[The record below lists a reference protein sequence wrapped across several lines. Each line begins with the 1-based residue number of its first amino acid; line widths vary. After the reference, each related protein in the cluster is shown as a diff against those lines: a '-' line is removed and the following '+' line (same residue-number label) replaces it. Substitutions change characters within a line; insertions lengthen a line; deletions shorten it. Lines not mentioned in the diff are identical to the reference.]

1 MSDEEL
7 EDMGEEEEE
16 DDEEAA
22 KEQEEEEKVEDE
34 EAAKKEEEVEDEELE
49 AGEPGVGQEAAE
61 VEEQRA
67 LTLEEAKDGL
77 ANLGRAASGL
87 QHAYLLAKVSDLRLT
102 DVSALQVFR
111 HLLFVDVSGN
121 LLRDDAFQVLAKM
134 AQLLSI
140 QAAGNRLTSPYLP
153 PMGLLQ
159 VLAVSDNPL
168 TSAAGVEHP
177 LLECLELSRCGLQE
191 LSGLEADS
199 LPRLRTLEL
208 RGNSLASVSGLRLE
222 ALEGLY
228 LAANSIA
235 RLEGLEALPS
245 LQVLHLRDNPLT
257 SLDGLPASLA
267 ALRYLNVRG
276 CRLAAARET
285 RKLAALPALQVLV
298 VAGNPFAGG
307 EEEEEEED
315 YRLEVLAFLPRL
327 RRLDKVAVD
336 EEELEQARELRAEL
350 EEADQEEADQ
360 EAESQADDV
369 GDGDDDGDESP

>member
-121 LLRDDAFQVLAKM
+121 LLRDDAF
-134 AQLLSI
+134 
-140 QAAGNRLTSPYLP
+140 
-153 PMGLLQ
+153 Q